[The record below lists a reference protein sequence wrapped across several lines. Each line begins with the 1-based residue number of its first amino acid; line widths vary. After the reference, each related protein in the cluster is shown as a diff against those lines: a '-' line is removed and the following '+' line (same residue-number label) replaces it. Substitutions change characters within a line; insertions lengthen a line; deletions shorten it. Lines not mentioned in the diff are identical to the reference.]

1 MSSWGVAMR
10 VVFLLIMSL
19 LWGCS
24 SLHGTSSS
32 SYPSSRPAPVEKTI
46 GVEVV
51 FTEDEVRII
60 RAYYQTHGSKYGKGK
75 HMHKDLPPGIAKN
88 LQRGKPLPP
97 GIAKQTLPHGL
108 LRELPP
114 APKGYDRIIVAG
126 KVLLVELATQ
136 IVRDVIYDA
145 VMS

>member
-1 MSSWGVAMR
+1 MR

-32 SYPSSRPAPVEKTI
+32 SYPSSRPAPVEKTV

-51 FTEDEVRII
+51 FTEDEIRII
-60 RAYYQTHGSKYGKGK
+60 RAYYQTHGSNYGKGK
-75 HMHKDLPPGIAKN
+75 HKDLPPGIAKN

-97 GIAKQTLPHGL
+97 GIAKQTLPHDL

-136 IVRDVIYDA
+136 IVRDVICDA
-145 VMS
+145 VFS

>member
-1 MSSWGVAMR
+1 MSTYGVAMR
-10 VVFLLIMSL
+10 VAIVLIMSL

-24 SLHGTSSS
+24 SLHGTSSG

-51 FTEDEVRII
+51 FTEDEIRII
-60 RAYYQTHGSKYGKGK
+60 RAYYQTHSSNYGKGK
-75 HMHKDLPPGIAKN
+75 HKHKALPPGIAKN

-97 GIAKQTLPHGL
+97 GIAKQTLPYDL

-114 APKGYDRIIVAG
+114 PPKGYERIILAG

-145 VMS
+145 VLG